1 MASSALATAFVN
13 IVPGTA
19 QMEAYLKGG
28 MQTQMG
34 TAGTDAGAV
43 LAKNTGTGFA
53 SKIGGYLKPAL
64 ATMAASFAAV
74 GVANFLKDS
83 ITAASDFNEQGA
95 AVGQVFGKAAEDIQ
109 KFAESGAKSL
119 GQSKT
124 QVLEASKTFG
134 VYGKAAGL
142 AGQDNA
148 AFSKELVTLATDLA
162 SFNNTSVDEA
172 IQALGSGL
180 RGEAEPLKRF
190 GVLLNDFDLRQ
201 QAVKMSL
208 TDTTKTALTPQ
219 MKVLASYA
227 LIMEQTQ
234 IQQGDF
240 GRTSEGLANQQ
251 RILEAQTKDLSITFG
266 TALLPIVNSIVTFMN
281 NNMVPA
287 FDAVF
292 GFIKNNLPTI
302 GTFVGVLGGL
312 LVIFN
317 AVTIA
322 TKAWAIAQGIL
333 NFVLALNPFTIIAIA
348 AAALIAGI
356 VFLATK
362 TTFFQDTWATMTKFV
377 SDAWKNTVN
386 AIVSFGA
393 TVIKWF
399 VDLPGTI
406 RKALGDVGTWLLDA
420 GKNIIDG
427 LLKGLTN
434 AAKGIGDF
442 FGNIGKTAMDGFK
455 KVLGIASPSKVFIQ
469 FGKNIMQGLKKGLTG
484 DLADMKATMEKVGN
498 FIANALADKKISK
511 KTAAAAQKL
520 VKDYTAKI
528 EPLAKA
534 HEEVL
539 KKLDLAED
547 KLKDRIAERL
557 NYIES
562 ITKKFGSGLAVQDKM
577 TAKDAV
583 AQLKDRIARTKELA
597 KVLAQLQTLGLS
609 GDLYQ
614 QVLDS
619 GNLEFAKSIAE
630 GGAATVAELNT
641 LAAEANSTAM
651 QLGTQAGDILYNQG
665 IQAAQGIV
673 DGLKSEEKAL
683 VAQMTTVAEEFGNAL
698 SNVIAADTTEAVAA
712 AAKAAAKKP
721 ATKKAVAAPSKIS
734 ASKASSAFKSV
745 KKKMATGGLVNRPT
759 RALIAEAGPEL
770 VTPLK
775 DFERIV
781 SNATGGG
788 NITYIAAPNQSLD
801 AEQQLFMAIKR
812 AKAVGAW

>member
-34 TAGTDAGAV
+34 TAGTDAGAT
-43 LAKNTGTGFA
+43 LAKNTGMGFS

-64 ATMAASFAAV
+64 ATMAASFAAI

-95 AVGQVFGKAAEDIQ
+95 AVGEVFGKASKDIQ
-109 KFAESGAKSL
+109 DFAASGAKSL

-148 AFSKELVTLATDLA
+148 NFSKELVTLATDLA

-180 RGEAEPLKRF
+180 RGESEPLKRF

-201 QAVKMSL
+201 QAVKMGL
-208 TDTTKTALTPQ
+208 IETTKQALTPQ

-227 LIMEQTQ
+227 LIMDQTAV
-234 IQQGDF
+234 QQGDF

-281 NNMVPA
+281 QNMIPA
-287 FDAVF
+287 FDAIF
-292 GFIKNNLPTI
+292 GFISNNIPTI
-302 GTFVGVLGGL
+302 ATFAGVLGGL
-312 LVIFN
+312 LIIFN
-317 AVTIA
+317 AATIA
-322 TKAWAIAQGIL
+322 TKAWAVAQGIL
-333 NFVLALNPFTIIAIA
+333 NFIMALNPFTLIAIA
-348 AAALIAGI
+348 IAGLIAAI
-356 VFLATK
+356 VFIATK
-362 TTFFQDTWATMTKFV
+362 TTFFQDTWAAMTKFIGE
-377 SDAWKNTVN
+377 AWNNTVK
-386 AIVSFGA
+386 AITAAGA
-393 TVIKWF
+393 AVIKWF
-399 VDLPGTI
+399 IDLPATI
-406 RKALGDVGTWLLDA
+406 RKGLGDVGTWLLDA

-427 LLKGLTN
+427 LLKGITN

-442 FGNIGKTAMDGFK
+442 FGGIGKTAMDGFK

-484 DLADMKATMEKVGN
+484 DLASIQSTMTKVGN
-498 FIANALADKKISK
+498 FIADSLADKKISK
-511 KTAAAAQKL
+511 KTAAAASKL
-520 VKDYTAKI
+520 VKDYTAKL
-528 EPLAKA
+528 EPMAKA
-534 HEEVL
+534 HEAILDKLDAAEEVL
-539 KKLDLAED
+539 KTKIE
-547 KLKDRIAERL
+547 ERL
-557 NYIES
+557 TYIAQ
-562 ITKKFGSGLAVQDKM
+562 IGKKFGSTIAVQEQM
-577 TAKDAV
+577 TAKDAI

-619 GNLEFAKSIAE
+619 GSLEFAKSIAA
-630 GGAATVAELNT
+630 GGAATVAELNA
-641 LAAEANSTAM
+641 LASEANATAL
-651 QLGTQAGDILYNQG
+651 QLGTAAGDILYNQG
-665 IQAAQGIV
+665 IQVSQGIV
-673 DGLKSEEKAL
+673 DGLK
-683 VAQMTTVAEEFGNAL
+683 AEEAAMAAEMAKVADEFSSAL
-698 SNVIAADTTEAVAA
+698 SSVIAADTTEAVAA
-712 AAKAAAKKP
+712 ASKAAAKKP
-721 ATKKAVAAPSKIS
+721 AAKKAAPAPTKIS
-734 ASKASSAFKSV
+734 SSKAAAAFQSV
-745 KKKMATGGLVNRPT
+745 KKKAATGGLFNRPT

-781 SNATGGG
+781 SSATGGG
-788 NITYIAAPNQSLD
+788 NITYIAAPNQSLS

>member
-34 TAGTDAGAV
+34 TAGTDAGAA
-43 LAKNTGTGFA
+43 LAKNAGSGFS

-95 AVGQVFGKAAEDIQ
+95 AVGEVFGKASKDIQ
-109 KFAESGAKSL
+109 DFAASGAKSL
-119 GQSKT
+119 GQSRT
-124 QVLEASKTFG
+124 QVLEGAKTFG

-148 AFSKELVTLATDLA
+148 NFSKELVTLATDLA

-180 RGEAEPLKRF
+180 RGESEPLKRF

-201 QAVKMSL
+201 QAVKMGL
-208 TDTTKTALTPQ
+208 IETTNQALTPQ

-227 LIMEQTQ
+227 LIMDQTAV
-234 IQQGDF
+234 QQGDF

-281 NNMVPA
+281 QNMIPA
-287 FDAVF
+287 FDAIF
-292 GFIKNNLPTI
+292 GFISNNIPTI
-302 GTFVGVLGGL
+302 ATFAGVLGGL
-312 LVIFN
+312 LIIFN
-317 AVTIA
+317 AATIA
-322 TKAWAIAQGIL
+322 TKAWAVAQGIL
-333 NFVLALNPFTIIAIA
+333 NFIMALNPFTLIAIA
-348 AAALIAGI
+348 VAGLIAAI
-356 VFLATK
+356 VFIATK
-362 TTFFQDTWATMTKFV
+362 TTFFQDIWAAMTKFIGE
-377 SDAWKNTVN
+377 AWNNTVK
-386 AIVSFGA
+386 AITAAGA
-393 TVIKWF
+393 AVIKWF
-399 VDLPGTI
+399 IDLPANIMKG
-406 RKALGDVGTWLLDA
+406 LGDVGKWLVDA

-427 LLKGLTN
+427 LLNGITN

-442 FGNIGKTAMDGFK
+442 FGNIGKTAMNGFK
-455 KVLGIASPSKVFIQ
+455 KILGIASPSKVFIQ
-469 FGKNIMQGLKKGLTG
+469 FGKNIMQGLKQGLTG
-484 DLADMKATMEKVGN
+484 DLASIQSTMTKVGN
-498 FIANALADKKISK
+498 FIADALADKKISK
-511 KTAAAAQKL
+511 KTAAAASKL
-520 VKDYTAKI
+520 VKDYTAKL

-539 KKLDLAED
+539 KKLDAAENV
-547 KLKDRIAERL
+547 LKSKIEERL
-557 NYIES
+557 SYIEN
-562 ITKKFGSGLAVQDKM
+562 ITKKFGSGLAIQEKM
-577 TAKDAV
+577 TAKDAM
-583 AQLKDRIARTKELA
+583 AQLRDRIARTKELA
-597 KVLAQLQTLGLS
+597 AVMAQLQTLGLS

-630 GGAATVAELNT
+630 GGASTVAELNS

-673 DGLKSEEKAL
+673 DGLKSEEASL
-683 VAQMTTVAEEFGNAL
+683 VSQMEVLADAFSSQL
-698 SNVIAADTTEAVAA
+698 SDVIEADTTQAVAA
-712 AAKAAAKKP
+712 ATKTTSAAAKKTT
-721 ATKKAVAAPSKIS
+721 AKAPTKIS
-734 ASKASSAFKSV
+734 SSKAAAAIKSV
-745 KKKMATGGLVNRPT
+745 KKKAATGGLFNRPT

-781 SNATGGG
+781 SSATGGG

>member
-28 MQTQMG
+28 LQNQMG
-34 TAGTDAGAV
+34 TAGTDAGAA
-43 LAKNTGTGFA
+43 LAKNAGQGFS
-53 SKIGGYLKPAL
+53 SKIGAYIKPAL

-95 AVGQVFGKAAEDIQ
+95 AVGEVFGKAADDIQ
-109 KFAESGAKSL
+109 KFAASGAKSL

-142 AGQDNA
+142 AGEDNA

-172 IQALGSGL
+172 ILALGSGL
-180 RGEAEPLKRF
+180 RGESEPLKRF

-201 QAVKMSL
+201 QAVKMGL
-208 TDTTKTALTPQ
+208 IETTKQALTPQ

-227 LIMEQTQ
+227 LIMDQTAV
-234 IQQGDF
+234 QQGDF

-287 FDAVF
+287 FDAIF
-292 GFIKNNLPTI
+292 GFISNNIPTI
-302 GTFVGVLGGL
+302 ATFAGVLGGL
-312 LVIFN
+312 LIVFN
-317 AVTIA
+317 AATIA
-322 TKAWAIAQGIL
+322 TKAWAVAQGIL
-333 NFVLALNPFTIIAIA
+333 NFIMALNPFTLIAIA
-348 AAALIAGI
+348 IAGLIAAI
-356 VFLATK
+356 VFIATK
-362 TTFFQDTWATMTKFV
+362 TTFFQDTWAAMTKFIGE
-377 SDAWKNTVN
+377 AWNNTVK
-386 AIVSFGA
+386 AITTAGA
-393 TVIKWF
+393 AVIKWF
-399 VDLPGTI
+399 IDLPATI
-406 RKALGDVGTWLLDA
+406 RKGLGDVGTWLLDA

-427 LLKGLTN
+427 LLKGITN

-442 FGNIGKTAMDGFK
+442 FGNIGKTAMNGFK

-469 FGKNIMQGLKKGLTG
+469 FGKNIMQGLKKGLT
-484 DLADMKATMEKVGN
+484 DDVASMKATMEKVGN
-498 FIANALADKKISK
+498 FIADALADKKISK
-511 KTAAAAQKL
+511 KTAAAASKL

-539 KKLDLAED
+539 KKLDAAED
-547 KLKDRIAERL
+547 KLKDRITERL

-583 AQLKDRIARTKELA
+583 AQLKDRIAKTKELA
-597 KVLAQLQTLGLS
+597 KVMAQLQTLGLS

-673 DGLKSEEKAL
+673 DGLKSEEASL
-683 VAQMTTVAEEFGNAL
+683 VAQMSVLADEFSSQL
-698 SNVIAADTTEAVAA
+698 SSVIEADTTEALAA
-712 AAKAAAKKP
+712 AAKKTTT
-721 ATKKAVAAPSKIS
+721 ATKKTAAKATPTKVSS
-734 ASKASSAFKSV
+734 AKASAAFKSV
-745 KKKMATGGLVNRPT
+745 KKKAATGGLFNRPT
-759 RALIAEAGPEL
+759 RTLIAEAGPEL

-775 DFERIV
+775 DFERMV
-781 SNATGGG
+781 SSATGGG

>member
-28 MQTQMG
+28 MQNQMG
-34 TAGTDAGAV
+34 TAGTEAGAV

-281 NNMVPA
+281 NSMVPA

-348 AAALIAGI
+348 AAALVAGI

-362 TTFFQDTWATMTKFV
+362 TTFFQDTWAAMTKFV

-386 AIVSFGA
+386 AIVGFGA
-393 TVIKWF
+393 AVIKWF

-406 RKALGDVGTWLLDA
+406 RKALGDVGKWLLDA

-557 NYIES
+557 TYIEN
-562 ITKKFGSGLAVQDKM
+562 ITKKFGSSLAIQDKM

-673 DGLKSEEKAL
+673 DGLKSEEAAL

-698 SNVIAADTTEAVAA
+698 SSVIAADTTEAVAV